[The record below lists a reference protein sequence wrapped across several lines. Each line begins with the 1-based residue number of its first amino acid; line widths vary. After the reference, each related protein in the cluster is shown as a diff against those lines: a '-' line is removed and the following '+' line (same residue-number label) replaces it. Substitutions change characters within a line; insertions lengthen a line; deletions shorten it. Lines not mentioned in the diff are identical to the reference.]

1 MLFGEPFW
9 SSGGLVGVSEADE
22 LEGWLATSY
31 ASAYRTA
38 CLILHNPADAE
49 EAVQDAF
56 LRVWRF
62 RASVPAD
69 DGARRWLYR
78 VLVNACYSKSRS
90 DGRRR
95 SSSLEDAPEQPASGP
110 TPELSAASSE
120 TSDAVRRALAELP
133 EHLRIPLVLRYYAGL
148 NEREIAT
155 AIRRRPGTV
164 KSRLHEARR
173 RLSADPFLAAL
184 VTPVE
189 MDQ

>member
-1 MLFGEPFW
+1 VGET
-9 SSGGLVGVSEADE
+9 EE
-22 LEGWLATSY
+22 LEDWLEASY
-31 ASAYRTA
+31 AGAYRTA

-78 VLVNACYSKSRS
+78 VLVNACYSKSRGDVS
-90 DGRRR
+90 RRA
-95 SSSLEDAPEQPASGP
+95 SGSLEDAPEPRASEP
-110 TPELSAASSE
+110 TPEALVASSE
-120 TSDAVRRALAELP
+120 TTDAVRRALAALP

-148 NEREIAT
+148 SEREIAT

-164 KSRLHEARR
+164 KSRVHEARR
-173 RLSADPFLAAL
+173 RLSADPALAAF
-184 VTPVE
+184 VAPME
-189 MDQ
+189 MDR

>member
-1 MLFGEPFW
+1 MAESDDLGR
-9 SSGGLVGVSEADE
+9 
-22 LEGWLATSY
+22 WLATSY
-31 ASAYRTA
+31 GAAFRTA

-78 VLVNACYSKSRS
+78 VLVNACLSKLRS
-90 DGRRR
+90 ERGRRANQHTDDLADLPAHDP
-95 SSSLEDAPEQPASGP
+95 SPEVMA
-110 TPELSAASSE
+110 TSSE
-120 TSDAVRRALAELP
+120 TATAVRQALAALP

-148 NEREIAT
+148 SEREIAT

-164 KSRLHEARR
+164 KSRVHEARR
-173 RLSADPFLAAL
+173 RLSTNAQLAAF
-184 VTPVE
+184 VTPME

>member
-1 MLFGEPFW
+1 M
-9 SSGGLVGVSEADE
+9 SETNE
-22 LEGWLATSY
+22 LGRWLATSY

-62 RASVPAD
+62 RAAVPAD
-69 DGARRWLYR
+69 EGARRWLYR
-78 VLVNACYSKSRS
+78 VLVNACYSKSRT

-95 SSSLEDAPEQPASGP
+95 SSSLEDAPEQAATGP
-110 TPELSAASSE
+110 TPEATAAASE
-120 TSDAVRRALAELP
+120 TSEAVRRALAALP
-133 EHLRIPLVLRYYAGL
+133 DHLRIPLVLRYYAGL

-173 RLSADPFLAAL
+173 RLSADPTLATFVA
-184 VTPVE
+184 PVE
-189 MDQ
+189 MDR